1 MTIAAQVDAAR
12 EKFNQNVSRLTG
24 ARKTIAKAKK
34 TELKTLVHEHQ
45 TAMHTVAISSLDKI
59 IAGAEQ
65 IVDRAKKAKTNLTT
79 NSHAF
84 VTTFAFF
91 HALFITENL
100 HAIAESRTT
109 FATAI
114 SAIIETDKFDE
125 PDAAPAAK
133 AKK

>member
-12 EKFNQNVSRLTG
+12 EKFDQNVHRLTG
-24 ARKTIAKAKK
+24 VRKTIAKAKR
-34 TELKTLVHEHQ
+34 TELKSLVTEHKN
-45 TAMHTVAISSLDKI
+45 AMHTAAISSLDKI

-65 IVDRAKKAKTNLTT
+65 IADRAKKAKTSLTT
-79 NSHAF
+79 NSNAF

-114 SAIIETDKFDE
+114 SAIIETNKFDE
-125 PDAAPAAK
+125 PDAALAAK